1 MNLIKFE
8 NVTKLLK
15 KRKIVQDIH
24 FAINQNEVIALVGTN
39 GAGKTTT
46 IRMLLGITQPEEGK
60 ITRWSSEFNKQIGV
74 QLQSTPFFEGYTV
87 LENLKL
93 FRTFY
98 AATLSNQKLVEI
110 LESYHLADASET
122 VATKLSLGQQ
132 KRLALAI
139 TTLHDPEL
147 IILDEPS
154 AGLDPGGQREVQQMI
169 KQLKKAGKTILFSSH
184 DMLEVRNIAD
194 RIIIMDQGRILTDG
208 APEKLLAE
216 YQVQDLEELFYLVT
230 AKEQNYV

>member
-8 NVTKLLK
+8 KVTKLLK
-15 KRKIVQDIH
+15 KREIVHQID
-24 FAINQNEVIALVGTN
+24 FEINQNEVIALVGTN

-46 IRMLLGITQPEEGK
+46 IRMLLGITQPEAGS
-60 ITRWSSEFNKQIGV
+60 ITRWASDFNKKIGV

-98 AATLSNQKLVEI
+98 DAALSNQELTGI
-110 LESYHLADASET
+110 LESYNLHDASET
-122 VATKLSLGQQ
+122 VATNLSLGQQ

-139 TTLHDPEL
+139 TTLHNPEL

-194 RIIIMDQGRILTDG
+194 RVIIMDKGRILADG
-208 APEKLLAE
+208 APGKLLAE
-216 YQVQDLEELFYLVT
+216 YQVLDLEELFYLVT
-230 AKEQNYV
+230 AKEKAYV